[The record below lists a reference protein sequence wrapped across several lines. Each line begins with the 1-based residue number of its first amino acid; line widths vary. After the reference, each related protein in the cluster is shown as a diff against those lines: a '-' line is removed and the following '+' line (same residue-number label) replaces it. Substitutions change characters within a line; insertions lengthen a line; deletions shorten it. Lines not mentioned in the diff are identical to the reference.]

1 MYKVFIRSAI
11 HCFANEDDD
20 SFHTVEEVLTKTFTK
35 NVVKELWSK
44 ESRGEIAQ
52 LINLKIKEVPMTI
65 PTSWNDESFPKPIRD
80 KLVSVVAKTFVGN
93 IFRGDFVEPLVDIVI
108 ATRE

>member
-20 SFHTVEEVLTKTFTK
+20 TFHTVEEVLTKTFTK
-35 NVVKELWSK
+35 DVVQELWSK

-52 LINLKIKEVPMTI
+52 LIYLKVKEMPMAI
-65 PTSWNDESFPKPIRD
+65 PTSWNDETFPKSIRD
-80 KLVSVVAKTFVGN
+80 KLVSSVAKSFIGN
-93 IFRGDFVEPLVDIVI
+93 FFHGDFVAPLVDIVI